1 MANHKKHKQRN
12 WQWEHEASTGN
23 MQPVPSACD
32 KGPRLE
38 ILTRKFAYF
47 AH

>member
-12 WQWEHEASTGN
+12 WQREHEASN

-32 KGPRLE
+32 EGPRLE